1 MTFVAAQIIWANTQ
15 NAERESLQ
23 IWTFFSIF
31 LVKSNKYVVQNYR
44 NFTNF
49 YVFLIFAIF
58 FVKSKSSTAKDN

>member
-1 MTFVAAQIIWANTQ
+1 MQSVSPFKS
-15 NAERESLQ
+15 EP
-23 IWTFFSIF
+23 FFSIP
-31 LVKSNKYVVQNYR
+31 LMKSNKYVVQNYR